1 MSRKFRKALKA
12 LHTTFPKP
20 DPLREAKF
28 LGSLPRQYP
37 EKKIAVPFLH
47 MSGKP
52 LYYGIPAAVIAV
64 LLITAGTGVY
74 RNVSDRKVPVLTP
87 TETVTVTENT
97 GNETVTEPP
106 AATERTNTTE
116 DTAAQPG
123 ISETEAPVSGTMP
136 FVQTD
141 SVPTPGTD
149 AVQTAPPLDET
160 VPQATQL
167 PQTGDL
173 PQVDT
178 PEPTVPSPKE
188 PEPTAPGFSYEPP
201 PVTAFRDERVTPY
214 SSYTV
219 PDEVLEYTP
228 PPNDHSALPPSSIVP
243 ANALVVMG
251 RIDTIWYTQSGGEA
265 WMQLD
270 ITITQ
275 SYRSSYQTGDRISVY
290 VEGGYMSLADYLTL
304 HPERAEGFEYPDA
317 ALQQSA
323 AAEFGNIPRTGTEQ
337 LFVLTTN
344 IPSDVPYGAYTGAL
358 YAPSSYDAQN
368 ILQQIGS

>member
-1 MSRKFRKALKA
+1 MSRKFRKALRA

-37 EKKIAVPFLH
+37 KKKIAIPFLH

-64 LLITAGTGVY
+64 VLITAGTEVY
-74 RNVSDRKVPVLTP
+74 HNVSEQKLPVLTP
-87 TETVTVTENT
+87 TETVTVTEAS
-97 GNETVTEPP
+97 GHETATEIPT
-106 AATERTNTTE
+106 ATERTDTTE
-116 DTAAQPG
+116 DTPTQPG
-123 ISETEAPVSGTMP
+123 IPETEALATMP
-136 FVQTD
+136 AVQTD
-141 SVPTPGTD
+141 SVSTPGTD
-149 AVQTAPPLDET
+149 AVQTAPPPAET
-160 VPQATQL
+160 IPQATQS
-167 PQTGDL
+167 

-178 PEPTVPSPKE
+178 PEPTVPTPNE

-201 PVTAFRDERVTPY
+201 PAAAFRDERVTPY

-228 PPNDHSALPPSSIVP
+228 PPNDSLPPPSSSVP

-251 RIDTIWYTQSGGEA
+251 RIDTVWYTQSGGEA

-368 ILQQIGS
+368 ILQQIGN